1 MSNRIASTPSEW
13 GPMIW
18 NIIHTASLRI
28 GKTPISDKNE
38 TRLFIALTKILPYS
52 LPCKICQTHAGEY
65 LRSAESKKRINKWI
79 TLTGD
84 ELKAEI
90 VHFFWDFH
98 NNANKTKESPTGF
111 YELESLLTK
120 YSADEQRKQAREDLP
135 ILLRTLSTAV
145 TQHIIYSDNAYKF
158 RTVLQQLVRLATT
171 GWL

>member
-28 GKTPISDKNE
+28 GKTPVSDKNE
-38 TRLFIALTKILPYS
+38 TRLFIALTKILPYA

-90 VHFFWDFH
+90 VHYFWDFH

-120 YSADEQRKQAREDLP
+120 YSADEQRKQTKEDLP

-158 RTVLQQLVRLATT
+158 RIILQQLVSLSTI